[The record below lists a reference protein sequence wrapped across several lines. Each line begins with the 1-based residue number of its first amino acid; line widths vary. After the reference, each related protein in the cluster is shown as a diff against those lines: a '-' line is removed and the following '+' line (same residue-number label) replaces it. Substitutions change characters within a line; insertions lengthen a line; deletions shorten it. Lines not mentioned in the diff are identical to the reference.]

1 VRNYEIE
8 RIISKY
14 LEKLINELRFE
25 EFLDI
30 TNAKNFIKSCKVFKN
45 KQSFNCFEYK
55 YGIFKSKNIINYLT
69 FTIIFENET
78 NSSYENNVYFAGGL
92 EKIELQLK
100 GTGIMTAL
108 LASCK
113 LFILNSEIF
122 SINKNTK
129 TEIGFTSY
137 SYKKLSTHKEKCL
150 EGNNQNLKNYSH
162 EKCLFNC
169 FYRNLNQ
176 TYGCLP
182 TVKNIHLDF
191 EMHFVS
197 RGYRTCDKKIN
208 FTTELSIIR
217 ECDDL
222 CLPECQSVYYNTMVL
237 TKEFQDRKV
246 GRFVEIFPLKF
257 PHFIYTE
264 TLNMDFN
271 QLIYNC
277 GGILG
282 LWFGLSPLSLD
293 DLVRSLRSVRI
304 KPIIFASIHFILLI
318 AFKSK
323 QMIIILYVFLSRLLR
338 SGYVHLKSIIKKL
351 IDFIFL
357 IAFKSK
363 QIIFLFFKFL
373 GRSLLS
379 IYAHLKSIIYKLFD
393 FILYMFFELKRMIT
407 NLYLFLLMRRNN
419 RIDIE

>member
-1 VRNYEIE
+1 MKINDIIMRNYEIE
-8 RIISKY
+8 RIISNY

-55 YGIFKSKNIINYLT
+55 YGIFKSKNIIYYLT
-69 FTIIFENET
+69 STIIFENET

-108 LASCK
+108 LGSCK

-150 EGNNQNLKNYSH
+150 EGNNQNLKNYSY
-162 EKCLFNC
+162 EKCFNDC

-182 TVKNIHLDF
+182 TVENIHLDF

-208 FTTELSIIR
+208 LTTELSMTQ
-217 ECDDL
+217 ECDDI
-222 CLPECQSVYYNTMVL
+222 CLPECESVYYNTMVL
-237 TKEFQDRKV
+237 KKEFQDRKV
-246 GRFVEIFPLKF
+246 GTFIEIFPLKF

-282 LWFGLSPLSLD
+282 
-293 DLVRSLRSVRI
+293 
-304 KPIIFASIHFILLI
+304 
-318 AFKSK
+318 
-323 QMIIILYVFLSRLLR
+323 
-338 SGYVHLKSIIKKL
+338 
-351 IDFIFL
+351 
-357 IAFKSK
+357 
-363 QIIFLFFKFL
+363 
-373 GRSLLS
+373 
-379 IYAHLKSIIYKLFD
+379 
-393 FILYMFFELKRMIT
+393 
-407 NLYLFLLMRRNN
+407 
-419 RIDIE
+419 